1 MDSRGTGGRILYY
14 EDGEVIFEENSV
26 GTDMYIIESGNVQ
39 ISQRISDRKTTV
51 AVLGKGDFFGETAML
66 TDMPRKLT
74 AVSVGRTILMAFCM
88 EEVLYQI
95 QSNLQF
101 ATNILQ
107 AMANR
112 LRNTNSLLG
121 TLIARAY
128 DFGDGFMEGV
138 LPEVRALKVGEIL
151 VEMGCSTKMQLERSL
166 QKQKEIHLLEQKH
179 KLLGE
184 IMIESG
190 LITAQQLS
198 NALAEQRMRLRYQS
212 S

>member
-1 MDSRGTGGRILYY
+1 MDSRDTGGRILYY

-26 GTDMYIIESGNVQ
+26 GTDMYIIESGNVE

-51 AVLGKGDFFGETAML
+51 ALLGKGDLFGEMATLTDVPRSLTAM
-66 TDMPRKLT
+66 
-74 AVSVGRTILMAFCM
+74 SVGRTTVMAFCM
-88 EEVLYQI
+88 EEVLHRM

-101 ATNILQ
+101 AINILQ
-107 AMANR
+107 ALTSR
-112 LRNTNSLLG
+112 LRDTNSLLG

-128 DFGDGFMEGV
+128 DFGDGFMAGV
-138 LPEVRALKVGEIL
+138 LPEMRALKVGEIL
-151 VEMGCSTKMQLERSL
+151 VEMGCLTKLQLERSL

-190 LITAQQLS
+190 LITSEQLS
-198 NALAEQRMRLRYQS
+198 NALAEQRMRLRFQS

>member
-1 MDSRGTGGRILYY
+1 MDSRGAGGRILYY

-26 GTDMYIIESGNVQ
+26 GADMYIIESGNVQ

-66 TDMPRKLT
+66 ADIPRNLT
-74 AVSVGRTILMAFCM
+74 AVSIGRTTLMAFCI
-88 EEVLYQI
+88 EEVLYRM

-107 AMANR
+107 AIANR

-128 DFGDGFMEGV
+128 DFGDGFMAGAI
-138 LPEVRALKVGEIL
+138 PEVRALKVGEIL
-151 VEMGCSTKMQLERSL
+151 VEMGYSTKMQLERSL

-184 IMIESG
+184 IMMESG
-190 LITAQQLS
+190 LIASRQLS
-198 NALAEQRMRLRYQS
+198 KALAEQRMRLRYQS